1 MKTRKNYY
9 LLLIIGCLVA
19 GFTLTGCQ
27 IAERKA
33 AREFEEANRQQT
45 LNRLDQERQERER
58 EAKKQKELEDN
69 ADNAQYQVNHW
80 MEVLKDAEHEYRLA
94 EEGGF
99 VRKSR
104 AQIAQ
109 IEKNYKNAKETLA
122 YWIDKRLREIEDEVA
137 ERGSEDM
144 PQEYY
149 QLIEIR
155 DELDL
160 DDNSQSDYDE
170 DEEYEGKGD
179 DEYGYSS
186 SDDNY

>member
-1 MKTRKNYY
+1 
-9 LLLIIGCLVA
+9 
-19 GFTLTGCQ
+19 
-27 IAERKA
+27 
-33 AREFEEANRQQT
+33 
-45 LNRLDQERQERER
+45 
-58 EAKKQKELEDN
+58 
-69 ADNAQYQVNHW
+69 
-80 MEVLKDAEHEYRLA
+80 MEVLKDAEREYKRA

-122 YWIDKRLREIEDEVA
+122 YWIDKRLKEIEDEVA

>member
-1 MKTRKNYY
+1 M
-9 LLLIIGCLVA
+9 
-19 GFTLTGCQ
+19 
-27 IAERKA
+27 
-33 AREFEEANRQQT
+33 
-45 LNRLDQERQERER
+45 NRLDQERQERER
-58 EAKKQKELEDN
+58 EAKKQQELEDN

-80 MEVLKDAEHEYRLA
+80 MEVLKDAEREYKRA

-122 YWIDKRLREIEDEVA
+122 YWIEKRLKEIEDEVA
-137 ERGSEDM
+137 ERGSEEM

-160 DDNSQSDYDE
+160 DNTSDSDYDD
-170 DEEYEGKGD
+170 DEEYEGQAD

-186 SDDNY
+186 SGDNY